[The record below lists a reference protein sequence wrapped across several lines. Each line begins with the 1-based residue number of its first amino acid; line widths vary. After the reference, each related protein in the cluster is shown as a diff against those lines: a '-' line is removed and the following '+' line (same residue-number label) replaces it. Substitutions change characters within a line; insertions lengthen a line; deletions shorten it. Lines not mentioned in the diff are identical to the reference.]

1 MFATLSSCRQKTTV
15 ETQQSIEDPIQNSV
29 LVTQTQLPTST
40 SLPLTITPTL
50 SPDEPL
56 LIYLDKS
63 DQKTFWALSSSHLSK
78 TSFKL
83 PENSCIR
90 DWQNSISPHGHWMV
104 IYINCFNNEVSSET
118 SLALFHIP
126 DGRIRLVTQLFMDEK
141 SADLGNDIFTFDWS
155 TDGLYL
161 VFAGAIDKPYF
172 DLYLYDLEQD
182 VVRRLTDD
190 LQSIEYV
197 EFSPDSKWIW
207 FENSEPEGA
216 YSTTYFY
223 ALQTEKLDIQS
234 PKAIL
239 DSRWNINEGWVSLN
253 EYFLVN
259 ASEGCC
265 GENNLRYINVE
276 SKQEIVLWK
285 SFTTGYAID
294 PENQSIVVSAAPESD
309 LQGLYLVDWD
319 GKRKKIS
326 DGMWLLVFRGGTNS
340 RYVGFDGEKVVTISQ
355 DGTLSQ
361 ISEKPFYSLSVSP
374 DKTWYVLYDKYKKIP
389 SIDLYSGND
398 LFIKTISNEK
408 SFPAAW
414 LPDSSGF
421 FYIAQN
427 LYFVSIPDGEPVMI
441 EECEKDECEYW
452 IGESDFI
459 WSYP

>member
-1 MFATLSSCRQKTTV
+1 MV
-15 ETQQSIEDPIQNSV
+15 ENPTQNSV
-29 LVTQTQLPTST
+29 LVSPNPIFVTQTQLPTS
-40 SLPLTITPTL
+40 LPLTLTPTL

-63 DQKTFWALSSSHLSK
+63 DHKTFWTLSSTHLSK

-90 DWQNSISPHGHWMV
+90 DWQNSISPRGHWMV
-104 IYINCFNNEVSSET
+104 FYINCFNNEVSSET

-126 DGRIRLVTQLFMDEK
+126 DGRIRLVTQLFMGEK
-141 SADLGNDIFTFDWS
+141 SADLGNTFNWS
-155 TDGLYL
+155 TDGQYL
-161 VFAGAIDKPYF
+161 VFAGAIDKPYL

-182 VVRRLTDD
+182 VVRRLTDN
-190 LQSIEYV
+190 LQNIEHV
-197 EFSPDSKWIW
+197 EFSPDDKWIW

-216 YSTTYFY
+216 NSITHFY
-223 ALQTEKLDIQS
+223 ALQPEKLDIQS
-234 PKAIL
+234 PKAMF
-239 DSRWNINEGWVSLN
+239 DSRWNIDKGWVSLN
-253 EYFLVN
+253 EFFLVN

-276 SKQEIVLWK
+276 SKKETVLWE

-309 LQGLYLVDWD
+309 LQGLYLVDWN
-319 GKRKKIS
+319 GKSKKIS
-326 DGMWLLVFRGGTNS
+326 DGMWLLAFRGGTKS
-340 RYVGFDGEKVVTISQ
+340 RYIGFDGEKVVTISQ

-374 DKTWYVLYDKYKKIP
+374 AKTWYVLYDEYKKIP

-408 SFPAAW
+408 AFPAAW

-421 FYIAQN
+421 FYIAKN
-427 LYFVSIPDGEPVMI
+427 LYFVSIPDGEPMMI
-441 EECEKDECEYW
+441 EECNKDECKYW
-452 IGESDFI
+452 IGESDFV